1 MQRVLYREWAY
12 IFGLLTMGL
21 GAACMEYAGFGMSM
35 VVAPAYIIHVKIAEF
50 WPLFSFGVA
59 EWVFQLFLL
68 VLLCLV
74 IRRFKV
80 SYLFSFA
87 TAVIYGI
94 VLDSMMALVHLLPH
108 TLLVRAIL
116 YVLGMV
122 ITSAGVAFF
131 FRTYLAPEVYELF
144 VKLVAEKHKLA
155 IHRVKLVY
163 DIGSCLLGALLSL
176 ALFGFKT
183 LVGVG
188 WGTVVCA
195 LINGHIIGFFT
206 KLYDRL
212 WRYEDRF
219 PALRRLMPEHT
230 A

>member
-1 MQRVLYREWAY
+1 MKRVLYREWAY
-12 IFGLLTMGL
+12 LFGLLTMGL

-68 VLLCLV
+68 VVMCLV
-74 IRRFKV
+74 IRRFKA
-80 SYLFSFA
+80 SYLFSFF
-87 TAVIYGI
+87 TAVIYGTL
-94 VLDSMMALVHLLPH
+94 LDGMIATVHLLPY
-108 TLLVRAIL
+108 TVFVRAVL

-144 VKLVAEKHKLA
+144 VKLVAEKHKMVA
-155 IHRVKLVY
+155 HRFKLFY
-163 DIGSCLLGALLSL
+163 DIGSCLLSVVLSL
-176 ALFGFKT
+176 VLFGFET

-195 LINGHIIGFFT
+195 LVNGPIIGMFT

-219 PALRRLMPEHT
+219 PVLRRLMPEHSL
-230 A
+230 